1 MANMKTDQGNKMKL
15 RQILPVL
22 IMALPLYGLPVS
34 AGETTELRV
43 TASVIANCKI
53 LQIQDINFGA
63 LDPGQASN
71 ASAEGHISFACTRG
85 VDYRMTVDQ
94 GENFDPERSSRRM
107 KGNTADYLP
116 YRIDNEVVSGSG
128 TGFSAPLNFS
138 IQASVSGADYRDLPV
153 AAYQDT
159 LRITLEP

>member
-1 MANMKTDQGNKMKL
+1 MATMKTGQSNKMKL
-15 RQILPVL
+15 WQILPVL
-22 IMALPLYGLPVS
+22 SIVLPLYGLPVS

-53 LQIQDINFGA
+53 LQIQDINFGG

-94 GENFDPERSSRRM
+94 GENFDSERSSRRM
-107 KGNTADYLP
+107 KGKADYLP
-116 YRIDNEVVSGSG
+116 YRINNEVVSGSG

-138 IQASVSGADYRDLPV
+138 IKASVSGADYRDLPV
-153 AAYQDT
+153 AAYLDT

>member
-1 MANMKTDQGNKMKL
+1 MKTGQSDKLKL
-15 RQILPVL
+15 RQILLVL
-22 IMALPLYGLPVS
+22 IMALPLYGMPVS

-43 TASVIANCKI
+43 TASVNSNCKI

-71 ASAEGHISFACTRG
+71 ASEEGHISFACTRG
-85 VDYRMTVDQ
+85 VDYRMTIDQ
-94 GENFDPERSSRRM
+94 GANFDSERSSRRM
-107 KGNTADYLP
+107 KANAADYLP

-128 TGFSAPLNFS
+128 TGFSLPLNFS

-153 AAYQDT
+153 AAYHDT

>member
-1 MANMKTDQGNKMKL
+1 MATMKTGQIHKMKL
-15 RQILPVL
+15 WHILPVL
-22 IMALPLYGLPVS
+22 SIALPLYGLPVS

-94 GENFDPERSSRRM
+94 GENFDSERSRRRM
-107 KGNTADYLP
+107 KGKADYLP

-138 IQASVSGADYRDLPV
+138 IEASVSGADYRDLPV

>member
-1 MANMKTDQGNKMKL
+1 MSGMNTGQMDIMNL

-22 IMALPLYGLPVS
+22 AIALPLYGLPVT

-63 LDPGQASN
+63 LDPGQANNS
-71 ASAEGHISFACTRG
+71 SAEGHISFACTRG
-85 VDYRMTVDQ
+85 VDYRMTVDH
-94 GENFDPERSSRRM
+94 GENYDRDRSSRRM
-107 KGNTADYLP
+107 RGNAADYLP
-116 YRIDNEVVSGSG
+116 YRIDNELVSGSG
-128 TGFSAPLNFS
+128 TGFSAPLNFR